1 MPWAGSTSTIPKAL
15 DDPTYHGYG
24 VKMGWS
30 VTAGPHH
37 FNGSD
42 ALAYA
47 RIRHPAGESD
57 FTRQL
62 RQQALLIALRRQLA
76 SPDLV
81 LRLPALISTV
91 GADVET
97 DMPRD
102 QLPTLAAVASE
113 IGTKSIYQL
122 VVRYPMVHPA
132 SISPYGSVQVPDL
145 VKIRAAAA
153 ALFTGARRE
162 ALAQRRLPERIAR
175 RLIAGRVAEQRA
187 VARRLG
193 PAASFVGASFGSGSC
208 RILAPVLLGEDRATP
223 VAFDE
228 MTSA

>member
-1 MPWAGSTSTIPKAL
+1 MRTLEDSVGLLLGIPIHYYVTADLASFQHLVDALGGIDITIPKAL

-102 QLPTLAAVASE
+102 QLPTLAAIASE

-153 ALFTGARRE
+153 ALFTAPGVKPSLTAASPS
-162 ALAQRRLPERIAR
+162 AL
-175 RLIAGRVAEQRA
+175 
-187 VARRLG
+187 
-193 PAASFVGASFGSGSC
+193 PAASPGASSPAAS
-208 RILAPVLLGEDRATP
+208 P
-223 VAFDE
+223 
-228 MTSA
+228 SAGP